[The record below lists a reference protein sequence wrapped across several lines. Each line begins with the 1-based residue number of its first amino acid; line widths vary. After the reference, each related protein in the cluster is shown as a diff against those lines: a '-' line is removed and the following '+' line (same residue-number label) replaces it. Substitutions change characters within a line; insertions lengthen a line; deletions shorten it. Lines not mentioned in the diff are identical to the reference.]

1 MSKERKIEESD
12 NVYKEFII
20 VISILVLVFTVDF
33 FTNNY
38 VRDTVKV
45 MQDNLENLKN
55 IIIQNELDDVESR
68 MAYIKKLWDKK
79 YEILA
84 YYIEHDELEKVET
97 GLAVLGANL
106 QLKEYNGAIE
116 DLEETIYILKH
127 IQEKEQISLKS
138 IF

>member
-1 MSKERKIEESD
+1 LSKERKIEESD